1 MPSPLPETHPE
12 RRLIGPFTQVLTMEG
27 LPLKGPLKDVQFPRM
42 EDAGI
47 LLHGDRIEKLGPYA
61 SLREE
66 ALRMGAAETYLDEP
80 SVAMPGLIDAHTH
93 SCFAGSRARDYAL
106 RNSGSSYL
114 EIAAQGG
121 GIWDSVQQTRNAS
134 AAHLEGLLLERV
146 HRFLESG
153 ITTLEVKSG
162 YGLNVS
168 EELKML
174 RVIRSAAEKTP
185 MDLIP
190 TCLAAHTIP
199 RDFSGSASSYLEML
213 MEELLPALRDEQLTN
228 RLDAFVEE
236 SAFTPAEIIPY
247 LEAGRARGF
256 EITVHADQFTTG
268 GSQVAI
274 SCGALSADHL
284 EASGPKEIEALAS
297 SPVVATALPGASL
310 GLGCGFTPARALLDA
325 GASLAIASDYNPG
338 SAPMGDLLTQAAILG
353 AFEKLSTAEVLAG
366 ITCRAAAALNLKDRG
381 RILPGYKADLA
392 VFSTTHFNEILYHQ
406 GQLRPSAVWKGGIC
420 LFDQNTPA

>member
-1 MPSPLPETHPE
+1 
-12 RRLIGPFTQVLTMEG
+12 MEE
-27 LPLKGPLKDVQFPRM
+27 LPLKGPLKDAEFPKL
-42 EDAGI
+42 EDAGM
-47 LLHGDRIEKLGPYA
+47 LLHGDRIEKLGPYRT
-61 SLREE
+61 LREE
-66 ALRMGAAETYLDEP
+66 AHRLGAVETHLTEP
-80 SVAMPGLIDAHTH
+80 SVVMPGLIDAHTH

-114 EIAAQGG
+114 EIAGQGG

-134 AAHLEGLLLERV
+134 ADLLETLLLERV
-146 HRFLESG
+146 SRFLVSG

-162 YGLNVS
+162 YGLSVS

-174 RVIRSAAEKTP
+174 RVIRSASEKTA
-185 MDLIP
+185 MDLVP
-190 TCLAAHTIP
+190 TCLAAHTLP
-199 RDFSGSASSYLEML
+199 RDFNGSRASYLEML
-213 MEELLPALRDEQLTN
+213 IKDLLPILREEQLTN

-236 SAFTPAEIIPY
+236 SAFTPAEITPY
-247 LEAGRARGF
+247 FKAGREQGF
-256 EITVHADQFTTG
+256 EITVHADQFTAG

-274 SCGALSADHL
+274 SCGAVSADHL
-284 EASGPKEIEALAS
+284 EASGPAEIAALAK

-325 GASLAIASDYNPG
+325 GACLAIASDYNPG

-353 AFEKLSTAEVLAG
+353 AFEKLSNAEVLSG
-366 ITCRAAAALNLKDRG
+366 ITYRAAAALSLKDRG

-406 GQLRPSAVWKGGIC
+406 GQLRPSAVWKGGAC
-420 LFDQNTPA
+420 LLDQNTQA